1 MVKTRK
7 EITMYI
13 NSQLG
18 SIVQSI
24 CTGFIGQSL
33 DELENYLLSHP
44 SRVGMDKFVEI
55 KNDYQLMSDYWRR
68 GFADPQRSHL
78 YRQLL
83 HRLYELTVNIM
94 LHEWLSS
101 GNMQPL
107 YKRPR
112 ILRTEW
118 SVASI
123 KKDLESYVADSVM
136 LELEPQHIQQTKRD
150 ELNFRH
156 QELMRNIFDYI
167 VTSHIWKD
175 SLCEAFVDLLMSTT
189 VDVNDQLLIVS
200 AISLS
205 QMNVF
210 DINKFKV
217 LTTLYVQST
226 DVQVRQRALVGWAL
240 SLDEKVASLYP
251 EMGDIVKTICQD
263 ENYCKE
269 LTELQMQMYYC
280 KDTENDQRTIRDE
293 IMPDLINGSKLKISK
308 KGIEEL
314 DEDTLEDILHPEES
328 ERNMEKMESSLRRMA
343 DMQKQGT
350 DIYYEGFK
358 QMKRFTFFLDICN
371 WFIPFTPNHPSISHI
386 WNNAKGSKML
396 HRITTMGSFCDSD
409 KYSFVLAFEQ
419 VRNQLP
425 PHMVEMIE
433 KGEAAP
439 MPVGGEVPA
448 EERQTPAFVRRM
460 YLQNLYRFCHL
471 YNMRGE
477 FPNPFERMQSYR
489 FFDNALFKGT
499 LLSDHLQEVAS
510 FLIKRNH
517 LVDALSILNTMPE
530 EKKSYQYHLMLGS
543 LTHRLGSMA
552 TVTIQL
558 FRKALEMK
566 PDDEKAMAGL
576 ARALFSSG
584 NYDEAIEY
592 YERLLLLKPDSKNY
606 TLSLAYS
613 LINVNRH
620 EEAKKHLYK
629 LQYLYPED
637 QYVNRGLAQVLTSL
651 DQFEQAEKLYEQLT
665 TVDNPQSDDL
675 LDYGFCLW
683 FAHKIDA
690 AVNIFK
696 QYVKNKRDTDA
707 DLDKVFLT
715 LRADQLSQ
723 HHISPIEIHM
733 MLDAVL
739 RF

>member
-1 MVKTRK
+1 
-7 EITMYI
+7 
-13 NSQLG
+13 
-18 SIVQSI
+18 
-24 CTGFIGQSL
+24 
-33 DELENYLLSHP
+33 
-44 SRVGMDKFVEI
+44 
-55 KNDYQLMSDYWRR
+55 
-68 GFADPQRSHL
+68 
-78 YRQLL
+78 
-83 HRLYELTVNIM
+83 
-94 LHEWLSS
+94 
-101 GNMQPL
+101 
-107 YKRPR
+107 
-112 ILRTEW
+112 
-118 SVASI
+118 
-123 KKDLESYVADSVM
+123 
-136 LELEPQHIQQTKRD
+136 
-150 ELNFRH
+150 
-156 QELMRNIFDYI
+156 
-167 VTSHIWKD
+167 
-175 SLCEAFVDLLMSTT
+175 
-189 VDVNDQLLIVS
+189 
-200 AISLS
+200 
-205 QMNVF
+205 
-210 DINKFKV
+210 
-217 LTTLYVQST
+217 
-226 DVQVRQRALVGWAL
+226 
-240 SLDEKVASLYP
+240 
-251 EMGDIVKTICQD
+251 
-263 ENYCKE
+263 
-269 LTELQMQMYYC
+269 
-280 KDTENDQRTIRDE
+280 
-293 IMPDLINGSKLKISK
+293 MPDLINGSKLKISK

-576 ARALFSSG
+576 ARALFSSE

-683 FAHKIDA
+683 YDHKIDA

-696 QYVKNKRDTDA
+696 QYVKNMRDTDA
-707 DLDKVFLT
+707 DLEKVFLT

-723 HHISPIEIHM
+723 HQISTIEIYM

>member
-101 GNMQPL
+101 GNMQSL

-175 SLCEAFVDLLMSTT
+175 SLCEAFVDLLLSTT

-205 QMNVF
+205 QMNAF

-226 DVQVRQRALVGWAL
+226 DQVSIQRWVTSSRL
-240 SLDEKVASLYP
+240 SVRT
-251 EMGDIVKTICQD
+251 KTI
-263 ENYCKE
+263 
-269 LTELQMQMYYC
+269 
-280 KDTENDQRTIRDE
+280 
-293 IMPDLINGSKLKISK
+293 
-308 KGIEEL
+308 
-314 DEDTLEDILHPEES
+314 
-328 ERNMEKMESSLRRMA
+328 
-343 DMQKQGT
+343 
-350 DIYYEGFK
+350 
-358 QMKRFTFFLDICN
+358 
-371 WFIPFTPNHPSISHI
+371 
-386 WNNAKGSKML
+386 
-396 HRITTMGSFCDSD
+396 
-409 KYSFVLAFEQ
+409 
-419 VRNQLP
+419 
-425 PHMVEMIE
+425 
-433 KGEAAP
+433 
-439 MPVGGEVPA
+439 
-448 EERQTPAFVRRM
+448 
-460 YLQNLYRFCHL
+460 
-471 YNMRGE
+471 
-477 FPNPFERMQSYR
+477 
-489 FFDNALFKGT
+489 
-499 LLSDHLQEVAS
+499 
-510 FLIKRNH
+510 
-517 LVDALSILNTMPE
+517 
-530 EKKSYQYHLMLGS
+530 
-543 LTHRLGSMA
+543 
-552 TVTIQL
+552 
-558 FRKALEMK
+558 
-566 PDDEKAMAGL
+566 
-576 ARALFSSG
+576 ARS
-584 NYDEAIEY
+584 
-592 YERLLLLKPDSKNY
+592 
-606 TLSLAYS
+606 
-613 LINVNRH
+613 
-620 EEAKKHLYK
+620 
-629 LQYLYPED
+629 
-637 QYVNRGLAQVLTSL
+637 
-651 DQFEQAEKLYEQLT
+651 
-665 TVDNPQSDDL
+665 
-675 LDYGFCLW
+675 
-683 FAHKIDA
+683 
-690 AVNIFK
+690 
-696 QYVKNKRDTDA
+696 
-707 DLDKVFLT
+707 
-715 LRADQLSQ
+715 
-723 HHISPIEIHM
+723 
-733 MLDAVL
+733 
-739 RF
+739 

>member
-1 MVKTRK
+1 
-7 EITMYI
+7 MYI
-13 NSQLG
+13 NRQLE
-18 SIVQSI
+18 SIIQHI
-24 CTGFIGQSL
+24 CTGYIGQSL

-68 GFADPQRSHL
+68 GFEDPQRPQL

-101 GNMQPL
+101 DKMQPL

-167 VTSHIWKD
+167 LTSHIWKD
-175 SLCEAFVDLLMSTT
+175 SLCEAFVDLLLSTT

-217 LTTLYVQST
+217 LTTLYSQST
-226 DVQVRQRALVGWAL
+226 DLLVRQRALVGWAL
-240 SLDEKVASLYP
+240 SLNEKMASLYP
-251 EMGDIVKTICQD
+251 EMGDIVKAICQD
-263 ENYCKE
+263 ENNCKE

-358 QMKRFTFFLDICN
+358 QMKRFTFFIDICN
-371 WFIPFTPNHPSISHI
+371 WFTPFNPNHPAISRI
-386 WNNAKGSKML
+386 WNSAKGSKML

-439 MPVGGEVPA
+439 MPVGGEVPE
-448 EERQTPAFVRRM
+448 EERQTPAFIRRM
-460 YLQNLYRFCHL
+460 YLQNLYRFCQL
-471 YNMRGE
+471 YNMRSE
-477 FPNPFERMQSYR
+477 FPNPFVNPLIYR
-489 FFDNALFKGT
+489 FFGNALFKGT
-499 LLSDHLQEVAS
+499 LLSDHLLEVAS

-517 LVDALSILNTMPE
+517 HDDAMAILLSMPE
-530 EKKSYQYHLMLGS
+530 EKRNYQYQMMMGS
-543 LTHRLGSMA
+543 LALRHSSLVLSA
-552 TVTIQL
+552 IQC
-558 FRKALEMK
+558 FQEALALN
-566 PDDEKAMAGL
+566 PDDEKAMAGI
-576 ARALFSSG
+576 ARASFSSG
-584 NYDEAIEY
+584 NYDTAIEY
-592 YERLLLLKPDSKNY
+592 YERLLQLKPDSKNY
-606 TLSLAYS
+606 MLSLAYS
-613 LINVNRH
+613 LSNVNRH
-620 EEAKKHLYK
+620 EEAKKLLYK
-629 LQYLYPED
+629 LHYLYPED

-665 TVDNPQSDDL
+665 TVDNPLSDDL

-683 FAHKIDA
+683 YAHKIDA
-690 AVNIFK
+690 AVNSFK
-696 QYVKNKRDTDA
+696 QYVKSKRDSDA
-707 DLDKVFLT
+707 NLDKVFLT

-723 HHISPIEIHM
+723 HHISSIEIHM